1 MSKIVVPNTGA
12 GFISPNEDLV
22 GFQTTQGGGLTNT
35 NFVWNYGVVEKI
47 DKDYQSGVFSNPI
60 TLDDLNVNLE
70 EAKKALSVELK
81 VYPAYDLTEVTNFTL
96 YGSLTKRFSTS
107 ITQII
112 NFFPAAIEVD
122 QIYFDYSSGYTATN
136 IVYNQNE
143 NVTSFDIN
151 VSRIKN
157 IFDIDFS
164 ENASRNISLRP
175 TPVSPLRDMTTFYKD
190 YSLFIGTGS
199 TEYPFILFTPST
211 SISSGTLSITV
222 NGNPF
227 SGASTT
233 IDTLVIRPNKM
244 KTEMVFENDF
254 DAVEKFLL
262 NRFVVPKYTAQF
274 KLPKQTDD
282 GTFYTS
288 YEYLTWPLLGVWNLD
303 IITIAYESYIQT
315 LSLYGEQL
323 DSFKTNLISRFLT
336 TDAFHEFDTKDQK
349 VDKVLQI
356 YGRSFDETKI
366 FIDSLATMTSVDYV
380 PENDIPSALLVYL
393 AKTLG
398 WDTNISPITN
408 EDFLTSIYGVKNK
421 SIYDGWT
428 RDQTP
433 TELNFE
439 YYRRLILN
447 ASHLF
452 RSKGTRKSVEF
463 LMRTIGAPDAL
474 VEFNE
479 TIYTADRKL
488 KYEDFLTQY
497 VQISGG
503 TYVQQLPGYLV
514 GSEYKILGRTFS
526 AFTTNLASTPSNYSI
541 TDYPVN
547 SDGYPKT
554 PDQTT
559 NFFFQ
564 QGQGWY
570 EQNSFHV
577 SENVVQVSTLT
588 FTGTSPNTQ
597 VTQLAP
603 SFGQQFLQRYRNF
616 PNMGSLGFNIVS
628 YKDNDKSFA
637 NESTPTSLDNSLT
650 LNVKNV
656 DLFLNVG
663 QGLTYDVWSQSNE
676 YDYPIPYTGLTTPYP
691 SPGNIDWTVINP
703 QPQTKTFAEFAQS
716 FYHNM
721 INVRNRWFTNDGKSS
736 GYPTLQLVYWNYLQS
751 LELAGIDTSKY
762 TYQKMIDYSIGIG
775 SYWTKLVEQVIP
787 SSTIWNGGIKYEN
800 SAFHRQKYVYRRQR
814 GCQFI
819 AVPCV
824 PCTAT
829 GVLYAYDCIDETIT
843 GSTIPWSGTSSTI
856 DSFSDA
862 LYTALNGVVELQGYQ
877 LQSCDF
883 NSITSVWY
891 IDLRLDDTILV
902 QQPFFTGYGINGIPT
917 EQQWIDGLDTYLS
930 TIYQYGLNYNVN
942 SERII
947 ISNSGCM
954 QLFNNKTLTLNVG
967 INATISC
974 G

>member
-1 MSKIVVPNTGA
+1 V
-12 GFISPNEDLV
+12 
-22 GFQTTQGGGLTNT
+22 
-35 NFVWNYGVVEKI
+35 
-47 DKDYQSGVFSNPI
+47 
-60 TLDDLNVNLE
+60 
-70 EAKKALSVELK
+70 
-81 VYPAYDLTEVTNFTL
+81 
-96 YGSLTKRFSTS
+96 
-107 ITQII
+107 
-112 NFFPAAIEVD
+112 
-122 QIYFDYSSGYTATN
+122 
-136 IVYNQNE
+136 
-143 NVTSFDIN
+143 
-151 VSRIKN
+151 
-157 IFDIDFS
+157 
-164 ENASRNISLRP
+164 
-175 TPVSPLRDMTTFYKD
+175 
-190 YSLFIGTGS
+190 
-199 TEYPFILFTPST
+199 
-211 SISSGTLSITV
+211 
-222 NGNPF
+222 
-227 SGASTT
+227 
-233 IDTLVIRPNKM
+233 
-244 KTEMVFENDF
+244 
-254 DAVEKFLL
+254 
-262 NRFVVPKYTAQF
+262 
-274 KLPKQTDD
+274 
-282 GTFYTS
+282 
-288 YEYLTWPLLGVWNLD
+288 
-303 IITIAYESYIQT
+303 
-315 LSLYGEQL
+315 
-323 DSFKTNLISRFLT
+323 
-336 TDAFHEFDTKDQK
+336 
-349 VDKVLQI
+349 
-356 YGRSFDETKI
+356 
-366 FIDSLATMTSVDYV
+366 
-380 PENDIPSALLVYL
+380 
-393 AKTLG
+393 
-398 WDTNISPITN
+398 
-408 EDFLTSIYGVKNK
+408 
-421 SIYDGWT
+421 
-428 RDQTP
+428 
-433 TELNFE
+433 
-439 YYRRLILN
+439 
-447 ASHLF
+447 LF
-452 RSKGTRKSVEF
+452 RS
-463 LMRTIGAPDAL
+463 
-474 VEFNE
+474 
-479 TIYTADRKL
+479 
-488 KYEDFLTQY
+488 
-497 VQISGG
+497 
-503 TYVQQLPGYLV
+503 
-514 GSEYKILGRTFS
+514 YKILGRTFS

-541 TDYPVN
+541 TDYPIN

-751 LELAGIDTSKY
+751 LELAGVDTSKY

-814 GCQFI
+814 GCEFI

-862 LYTALNGVVELQGYQ
+862 LYTALNGVVALQGYQ
-877 LQSCDF
+877 LQSCDL

>member
-12 GFISPNEDLV
+12 GFVSPNEDLV

-488 KYEDFLTQY
+488 KYDDFLTQY

-541 TDYPVN
+541 TDYPIN

-637 NESTPTSLDNSLT
+637 NELTPTSLDNSLT

>member
-488 KYEDFLTQY
+488 KYDDFLTQY

>member
-12 GFISPNEDLV
+12 GFVSPNEDLV

-70 EAKKALSVELK
+70 EAKQALSVELK

-96 YGSLTKRFSTS
+96 YGSLTKRFSAS

-136 IVYNQNE
+136 IAYNQNE

-211 SISSGTLSITV
+211 SISGGTLSITV

-488 KYEDFLTQY
+488 KYDDFLTQY

-541 TDYPVN
+541 TDYPIN

-597 VTQLAP
+597 VIQLAP

-751 LELAGIDTSKY
+751 LELAGVDTSKY

-814 GCQFI
+814 GCEFI

-862 LYTALNGVVELQGYQ
+862 LYTALNGVVALQGYQ
-877 LQSCDF
+877 LQSCDL

>member
-303 IITIAYESYIQT
+303 IIAIAYESYIQT

>member
-12 GFISPNEDLV
+12 GFVSPNEDLV

-70 EAKKALSVELK
+70 EAKQALSVELK

-96 YGSLTKRFSTS
+96 YGSLTKRFSAS

-136 IVYNQNE
+136 IAYNQNE

-211 SISSGTLSITV
+211 SISGGTLSITV

-488 KYEDFLTQY
+488 KYDDFLTQY

-541 TDYPVN
+541 TDYPIN

-663 QGLTYDVWSQSNE
+663 QGLTYDIWSQSNE

-751 LELAGIDTSKY
+751 LELAGVDTSKY

-814 GCQFI
+814 GCEFI
-819 AVPCV
+819 AVPCE

-862 LYTALNGVVELQGYQ
+862 LYTALNGVVALQGYQ
-877 LQSCDF
+877 LQSCDL

>member
-1 MSKIVVPNTGA
+1 
-12 GFISPNEDLV
+12 
-22 GFQTTQGGGLTNT
+22 
-35 NFVWNYGVVEKI
+35 
-47 DKDYQSGVFSNPI
+47 
-60 TLDDLNVNLE
+60 
-70 EAKKALSVELK
+70 
-81 VYPAYDLTEVTNFTL
+81 
-96 YGSLTKRFSTS
+96 
-107 ITQII
+107 
-112 NFFPAAIEVD
+112 
-122 QIYFDYSSGYTATN
+122 
-136 IVYNQNE
+136 
-143 NVTSFDIN
+143 
-151 VSRIKN
+151 
-157 IFDIDFS
+157 
-164 ENASRNISLRP
+164 
-175 TPVSPLRDMTTFYKD
+175 
-190 YSLFIGTGS
+190 
-199 TEYPFILFTPST
+199 
-211 SISSGTLSITV
+211 
-222 NGNPF
+222 
-227 SGASTT
+227 
-233 IDTLVIRPNKM
+233 
-244 KTEMVFENDF
+244 
-254 DAVEKFLL
+254 
-262 NRFVVPKYTAQF
+262 
-274 KLPKQTDD
+274 
-282 GTFYTS
+282 
-288 YEYLTWPLLGVWNLD
+288 
-303 IITIAYESYIQT
+303 
-315 LSLYGEQL
+315 
-323 DSFKTNLISRFLT
+323 
-336 TDAFHEFDTKDQK
+336 
-349 VDKVLQI
+349 
-356 YGRSFDETKI
+356 
-366 FIDSLATMTSVDYV
+366 
-380 PENDIPSALLVYL
+380 
-393 AKTLG
+393 
-398 WDTNISPITN
+398 
-408 EDFLTSIYGVKNK
+408 
-421 SIYDGWT
+421 
-428 RDQTP
+428 
-433 TELNFE
+433 
-439 YYRRLILN
+439 
-447 ASHLF
+447 
-452 RSKGTRKSVEF
+452 
-463 LMRTIGAPDAL
+463 MRTVGAPDAL

-488 KYEDFLTQY
+488 KYADFITQY

-503 TYVQQLPGYLV
+503 TYLQQLPGYLP
-514 GSEYKILGRTFS
+514 GSEYKIKGQTFS
-526 AFTTNLASTPSNYSI
+526 AFTTNLASSVSDFSI
-541 TDYPVN
+541 TDYPIN
-547 SDGYPKT
+547 IDGYPKT

-616 PNMGSLGFNIVS
+616 PNMGSLGFNIS
-628 YKDNDKSFA
+628 ANKDNQKSLA
-637 NESTPTSLDNSLT
+637 GGVQTELDNSLV

-663 QGLTYDVWSQSNE
+663 QGITYDVWSQSNE

-751 LELAGIDTSKY
+751 LELAGVDTSKY
-762 TYQKMIDYSIGIG
+762 TYQKMIDYSIGLG

-800 SAFHRQKYVYRRQR
+800 SAFHRQKYVYRKQR

-824 PCTAT
+824 PCTAN
-829 GVLYAYDCIDETIT
+829 GVLYAYDCIDETIS
-843 GSTIPWSGTSSTI
+843 GATIPWSGTSSTI

-862 LYTALNGVVELQGYQ
+862 LYTALNGVVATQGYQ
-877 LQSCDF
+877 LQNCDL

-902 QQPFFTGYGINGIPT
+902 QQPFFTGYGITGVPT

-954 QLFNNKTLTLNVG
+954 ELFKNKTLTLNIG
-967 INATISC
+967 INANISC